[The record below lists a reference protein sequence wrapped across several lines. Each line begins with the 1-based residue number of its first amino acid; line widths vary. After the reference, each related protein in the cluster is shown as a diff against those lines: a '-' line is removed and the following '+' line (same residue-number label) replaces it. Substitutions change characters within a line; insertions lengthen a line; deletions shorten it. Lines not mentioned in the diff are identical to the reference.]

1 MQKKI
6 LSMYDSKNLIYILT
20 MLECIEKA
28 FIYTSEFNNPTDFI
42 WANEQRELNATVS
55 LFIAIGEEAKKIDQN
70 LKDAVA
76 TDLSWKDI
84 AGLRDK
90 ISHDYRGVDGDV
102 LWAIISKDL
111 KKLKIILSDMVE
123 LINPP
128 KELLKEFVNSP
139 YYKHLNYLL

>member
-1 MQKKI
+1 
-6 LSMYDSKNLIYILT
+6 MYDSKNLIYILT

-70 LKDAVA
+70 LKDAVK

-102 LWAIISKDL
+102 L
-111 KKLKIILSDMVE
+111 
-123 LINPP
+123 
-128 KELLKEFVNSP
+128 
-139 YYKHLNYLL
+139 